1 MEYFLAEIQILRIKS
16 FHQLIKAESFD
27 KAQEIAEREF
37 SMEDG
42 YRVTIYSYVPDWMIG
57 MNNFYC

>member
-42 YRVTIYSYVPDWMIG
+42 YRVTIKVTLK
-57 MNNFYC
+57 